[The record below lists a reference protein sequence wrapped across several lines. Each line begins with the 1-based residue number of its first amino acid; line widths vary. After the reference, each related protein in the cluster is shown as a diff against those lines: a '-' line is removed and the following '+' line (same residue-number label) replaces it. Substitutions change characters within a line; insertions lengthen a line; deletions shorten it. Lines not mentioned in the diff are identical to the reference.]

1 MKIVLDTNVL
11 ISALINEGKPRQ
23 LLFRLIKSKHD
34 LITSEE
40 ILEELAI
47 TASEPRIQKYVTQQD
62 IADFLR
68 DVATASK
75 IVEVKSKFNI
85 VKEDHDDDTIL
96 SAAFDSRASYMVS
109 GDRHLLEMGRF
120 RRTRIVTVDEMFRLL
135 G

>member
-1 MKIVLDTNVL
+1 MKVVLDTNVL
-11 ISALINEGKPRQ
+11 ISALIKEGKPRQ

-120 RRTRIVTVDEMFRLL
+120 RRTRIVTVDEMLRLL